1 MATLASVARERKSDL
16 RTLMVASRKLD
27 AEQEKLEREVKRL
40 LTRKKAVPEVADA
53 ERLAGLAQGVNA
65 ALGNMVSVIEAVSQ
79 SWGMQYN

>member
-40 LTRKKAVPEVADA
+40 LNRKKSVPEVADA
-53 ERLAGLAQGVNA
+53 DRLAGLAQGVNA
-65 ALGNMVSVIEAVSQ
+65 ALGNMVAVIESVGQ
-79 SWGMQYN
+79 SWGIQYN

>member
-16 RTLMVASRKLD
+16 RTLMVASLKLD
-27 AEQEKLEREVKRL
+27 AEQEKLEREVRRL
-40 LTRKKAVPEVADA
+40 LARKKAVPEVADA